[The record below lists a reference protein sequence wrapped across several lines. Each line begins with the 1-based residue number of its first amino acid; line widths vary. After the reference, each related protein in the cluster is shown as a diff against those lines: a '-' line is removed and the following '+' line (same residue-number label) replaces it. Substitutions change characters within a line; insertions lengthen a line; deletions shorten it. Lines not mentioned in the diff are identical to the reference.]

1 MTTDNNLKD
10 FLDAKADL
18 YNRPSFIA
26 LDPISIPHRF
36 TLPQDIEIMGFWAAV
51 LAWGQ
56 RPVILKK
63 AAELITLMD
72 GAPYDFV
79 RNHHDSDL
87 KRFLAFKHRTFNA
100 TDALYFLHFFRQ
112 YYQTNDSLED
122 AFLVDVAEPKSG
134 ANDSRNQAEYGSGAN
149 PTGAGLKITGLK
161 SGAED
166 LPSRSGYGSVA
177 NPRRESPAPDFSP
190 AITVEGNLIAFH
202 DRFCCDP
209 FFPARTRKHIA
220 TPARNSS
227 CKRLLMF
234 LRWMVRQDDQG
245 VDFGLWTRLKPD
257 QLVIPIDVHVN
268 RVARSL
274 GMLTRPQTDWKAALE
289 LTAVL
294 RRFDPTDP
302 VRYDFALFGLGV
314 EGEL

>member
-1 MTTDNNLKD
+1 
-10 FLDAKADL
+10 
-18 YNRPSFIA
+18 
-26 LDPISIPHRF
+26 
-36 TLPQDIEIMGFWAAV
+36 MGFWSAV

-63 AAELITLMD
+63 AAELVAHMD

-79 RNHHDSDL
+79 RNHEESDL

-100 TDALYFLHFFRQ
+100 TDALYFLHFFHQ

-122 AFLVDVAEPKSG
+122 AFLGTDVTAET
-134 ANDSRNQAEYGSGAN
+134 D
-149 PTGAGLKITGLK
+149 GLTLT
-161 SGAED
+161 SASSATY
-166 LPSRSGYGSVA
+166 P
-177 NPRRESPAPDFSP
+177 
-190 AITVEGNLIAFH
+190 TVEQALITFH

-209 FFPARTRKHIA
+209 FFPDRTRKHIA

-234 LRWMVRQDDQG
+234 LRWMVRQDNCG
-245 VDFGLWTRLKPD
+245 VDFGLWTRLRAD

-268 RVARSL
+268 RVARLL
-274 GMLTRPQTDWKAALE
+274 GLLTREQTDWKAALE
-289 LTAVL
+289 LTEAL
-294 RRFDPTDP
+294 RQFDPADP

>member
-1 MTTDNNLKD
+1 MTNIENLPLLKN

-26 LDPISIPHRF
+26 RDPISIPHQFSRK
-36 TLPQDIEIMGFWAAV
+36 QDIEIMGFWAAV

-63 AAELITLMD
+63 ANELIELMD

-79 RNHHDSDL
+79 RNHQDSDL

-100 TDALYFLHFFRQ
+100 MDALYFLHFFRQ
-112 YYQTNDSLED
+112 YYQANDSLED
-122 AFLVDVAEPKSG
+122 AFLVDVA
-134 ANDSRNQAEYGSGAN
+134 
-149 PTGAGLKITGLK
+149 GLN

-166 LPSRSGYGSVA
+166 FLPGSA
-177 NPRRESPAPDFSP
+177 IGSHPDLLSKSSAPEFNPASTN
-190 AITVEGNLIAFH
+190 TVEANLTAFH

-209 FFPARTRKHIA
+209 YFPVRTRKHIA

-234 LRWMVRQDDQG
+234 LRWMVRQDDKG
-245 VDFGLWTRLKPD
+245 VDFGLWTRLTPS

-289 LTAVL
+289 LTETL
-294 RRFDPTDP
+294 RQFDPADP